1 MTSKRVPG
9 AEPPNAWT
17 ARLAARRAARL
28 PVADLAAF
36 DPTRTGLSPLPEAAA
51 ALAAVGPLAYEPDPR
66 GAFAAR
72 AAVAGYF
79 AARGLQVSPEVVLL
93 TSSTSESYAH
103 LLRLLADPG
112 EAVAV
117 PAPSYPLF
125 EPLARAEG
133 VEVRPYTLRYDGAWH
148 LDRGSLEA
156 ALRGAR
162 AAITV
167 EPNHPTGSSLAAD
180 DRAFLAAAAASAGAA
195 IVADEVFGDHAWPGA
210 DPPVSWLAAESP
222 VPTFVLGG
230 LSKLCGLP
238 HLKLGWLVAAGP
250 PAPRAAALTALEWLA
265 DLYLSVGAPVQAA
278 LPALLELRHGF
289 AARVRTRVGENLAR
303 WDALAAARPAL
314 TRLRA
319 SAGWSVVLRV
329 PAERSAEAWALEL
342 LDRGVALHPGDFY
355 DLGGGE
361 HLVASLLADP
371 ADTAAA
377 CAALSELLLPR

>member
-17 ARLAARRAARL
+17 ARLAARRAAGL
-28 PVADLAAF
+28 PVANLAVF
-36 DPTRTGLSPLPEAAA
+36 DPTRTGLAPLAEAAA

-66 GAFAAR
+66 GALAAR
-72 AAVAGYF
+72 TAVAACLAG
-79 AARGLQVSPEVVLL
+79 RGLQVSPEVILL

-103 LLRLLADPG
+103 LFRLLADPG

-133 VEVRPYTLRYDGAWH
+133 VEVRPYALRYDGAWH

-162 AAITV
+162 AVITV
-167 EPNHPTGSSLAAD
+167 EPNHPTGSSLTAD
-180 DRAFLAAAAASAGAA
+180 DRAFMAAAAASAGAA
-195 IVADEVFGDHAWPGA
+195 IVADEVFGEHAWPGEE
-210 DPPVSWLAAESP
+210 PPVSWLAGEWP

-250 PAPRAAALTALEWLA
+250 AAPRAAALAGLEWLA
-265 DLYLSVGAPVQAA
+265 DLYLSVAAPVQAA

-289 AARVRTRVGENLAR
+289 VARVRARVAENLAR
-303 WDALAAARPAL
+303 WDALAAERPTL
-314 TRLRA
+314 TRLRG

-329 PAERSAEAWALEL
+329 PAERTAEAWALEL
-342 LDRGVALHPGDFY
+342 LDRGAAVHPGDFY

-371 ADTAAA
+371 ADTGVA
-377 CAALSELLLPR
+377 CAALSELLPAR